1 MYVIRHKT
9 KDLYWCSRR
18 SGITYNIDNAKLF
31 TRRPLASIRYWNN
44 QYERGRSTK
53 TTWQG
58 EEIDYR
64 DFEIVKVKIV
74 PLH

>member
-9 KDLYWCSRR
+9 KDLYLYSKW

-53 TTWQG
+53 VTWQG
-58 EEIDYR
+58 EEIDMR
-64 DFEIVKVKIV
+64 DFEIRPITINV
-74 PLH
+74 L